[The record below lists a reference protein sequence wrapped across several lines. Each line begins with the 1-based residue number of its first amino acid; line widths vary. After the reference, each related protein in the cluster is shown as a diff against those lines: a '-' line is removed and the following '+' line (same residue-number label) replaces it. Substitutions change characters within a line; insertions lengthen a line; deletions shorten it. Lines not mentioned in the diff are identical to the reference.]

1 MATSF
6 CVIDHGFR
14 FRVLRTSS
22 RQGSRAIT
30 HLGAY
35 YLRIVQ
41 HNPRGP
47 VAAGAA
53 IFVIV
58 VGLLPW
64 PAHARDVRGHVEVRG
79 VFYPA
84 LDLTEG
90 RMRLLVRYERAF
102 GRWQIVASA
111 CGEGIAGTLD
121 RVTSGIVR
129 PLETF
134 LDYRGSRAEFRVGL
148 SNVAWGV
155 LDELSPQDVVSPIDV
170 SRFVLDDRAEA
181 RLPVPLARVRLF
193 LPASLTIEG
202 VVVPLARRGWFDQL
216 DEPHSPFAPP
226 GLYGLPRSEPQF
238 DSDLIEGGVRLRG
251 SGSGIDWGLSAYRDV
266 VDFDR
271 YEASAAG
278 LTAQRPARWMAGAD
292 VEAALGDWV
301 LRLDGAA
308 FFDDPLQA
316 GAVPGIVRRDT
327 YSAGVG
333 ADRRFGETAVYVNAL
348 YTHVPE
354 DPQLSRDSEVS
365 VFGGLT
371 RDFAQG
377 TRTIRLFGL
386 WGAESESGFGRLVWD
401 HELLENLRLD
411 VSGGVFFGDGGTAL
425 GAFGD
430 TDFVSARL
438 RIFF

>member
-1 MATSF
+1 
-6 CVIDHGFR
+6 
-14 FRVLRTSS
+14 
-22 RQGSRAIT
+22 
-30 HLGAY
+30 
-35 YLRIVQ
+35 
-41 HNPRGP
+41 
-47 VAAGAA
+47 
-53 IFVIV
+53 
-58 VGLLPW
+58 
-64 PAHARDVRGHVEVRG
+64 
-79 VFYPA
+79 
-84 LDLTEG
+84 
-90 RMRLLVRYERAF
+90 
-102 GRWQIVASA
+102 
-111 CGEGIAGTLD
+111 
-121 RVTSGIVR
+121 
-129 PLETF
+129 
-134 LDYRGSRAEFRVGL
+134 
-148 SNVAWGV
+148 
-155 LDELSPQDVVSPIDV
+155 
-170 SRFVLDDRAEA
+170 
-181 RLPVPLARVRLF
+181 
-193 LPASLTIEG
+193 
-202 VVVPLARRGWFDQL
+202 
-216 DEPHSPFAPP
+216 
-226 GLYGLPRSEPQF
+226 
-238 DSDLIEGGVRLRG
+238 
-251 SGSGIDWGLSAYRDV
+251 
-266 VDFDR
+266 
-271 YEASAAG
+271 
-278 LTAQRPARWMAGAD
+278 MAGAD

-333 ADRRFGETAVYVNAL
+333 ADRRFGETALYVNAL